1 MEEIKII
8 RYPPIYERS
17 LAVKEDTEKRKKIG
31 KRVKA
36 VEKADRD
43 RQKIS
48 LEKKFNDKVK
58 LNREKVRKIMPQ
70 KFHKWLK
77 VFEKAELERMLV
89 KKS

>member
-43 RQKIS
+43 R
-48 LEKKFNDKVK
+48 
-58 LNREKVRKIMPQ
+58 
-70 KFHKWLK
+70 
-77 VFEKAELERMLV
+77 
-89 KKS
+89 